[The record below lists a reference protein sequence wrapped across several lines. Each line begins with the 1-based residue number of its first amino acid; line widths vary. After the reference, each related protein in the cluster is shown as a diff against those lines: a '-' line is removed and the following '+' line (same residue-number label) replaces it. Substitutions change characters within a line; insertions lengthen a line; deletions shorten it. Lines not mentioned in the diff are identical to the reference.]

1 MKRTNLIIIYLLI
14 IAITIGIIISRDKWL
29 KAKNSP
35 TPAPAPIT
43 SVITPVISP
52 DSSHDN
58 LIKVTEPTPNQ
69 VISSPL
75 SISGQARG
83 TWYFEASFPVVLE
96 DANGKV
102 LAQIPAQATGQDKFE
117 LFSEKE
123 DMFFL
128 KVVEAKVKFIR
139 DKDTKVNSI
148 ILYQGGQEVEG
159 IKIK

>member
-52 DSSHDN
+52 DSSYDN

-102 LAQIPAQATGQDKFE
+102 LAQIPAQATGDWMT
-117 LFSEKE
+117 E
-123 DMFFL
+123 DFVPFKTTLTFAKPETTTGKLIL
-128 KVVEAKVKFIR
+128 K
-139 DKDTKVNSI
+139 KDNPSGLPENEDQIEIPVSFK
-148 ILYQGGQEVEG
+148 
-159 IKIK
+159 